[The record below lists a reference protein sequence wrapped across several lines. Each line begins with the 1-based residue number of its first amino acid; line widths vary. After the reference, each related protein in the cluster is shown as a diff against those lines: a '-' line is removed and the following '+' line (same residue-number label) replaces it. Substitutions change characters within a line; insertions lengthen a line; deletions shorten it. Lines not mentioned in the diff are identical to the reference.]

1 MKKTISTTDLA
12 SKTCKRGHTG
22 QYVMRKGGSSACKAC
37 VRSSMLRYRG
47 VEEVKLA
54 RLKEASTQRLA
65 ELTTAIAKL
74 RLELELSEA
83 EHDFLSK
90 RLALLGATK

>member
-1 MKKTISTTDLA
+1 MKKQVTTADLA
-12 SKTCKRGHTG
+12 SKICKRGHTG
-22 QYVMRKGGSSACKAC
+22 QYVLRKNGSSACSAC
-37 VRSSMLRYRG
+37 LRSSMLRYRG
-47 VEEVKLA
+47 VEEAKLE

-65 ELTTAIAKL
+65 ELDSTIAKL